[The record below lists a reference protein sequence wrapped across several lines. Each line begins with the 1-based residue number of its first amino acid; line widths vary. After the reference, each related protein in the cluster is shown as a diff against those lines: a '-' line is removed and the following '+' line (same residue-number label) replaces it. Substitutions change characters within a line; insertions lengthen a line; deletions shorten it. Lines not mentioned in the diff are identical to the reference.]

1 MTKTK
6 KSASRKTSL
15 PAPETT
21 SAASVAPLSEQSSTT
36 SAAASEA
43 VASASEGTP
52 AATPIVLLELN
63 RIVCSTY
70 NPRRNL
76 NESSLD
82 ELALSMQQ
90 TGQLQPICVR
100 GSGEHYEIVYGERR
114 YRLHTHQSPRL

>member
-90 TGQLQPICVR
+90 TGQLQPICRCV
-100 GSGEHYEIVYGERR
+100 
-114 YRLHTHQSPRL
+114 